1 MSRAIQANALIRTAL
16 LVALAVVLAAPGPA
30 VAGAA
35 TVGTIESYSI
45 LFNTREIPSAS
56 LKPFPKWRGML
67 DRYFD
72 ERKLDDA
79 PCTSTTFNRCHL
91 REWKAF
97 LAGLEGMD
105 RLTQIEEVNR
115 YMNEALYIIDPI
127 NYHVPDYWAT
137 PLQFFN
143 KDGDCEDY
151 AIAKFMSLR
160 ALGHDNGHLRIV
172 VLQDLNLRLAHAVL
186 VIYVDGVPYV
196 LDNQIPQVVPA
207 AVIRHY
213 QPFYSINEDTWW
225 LHRPR

>member
-1 MSRAIQANALIRTAL
+1 LI
-16 LVALAVVLAAPGPA
+16 LAVVLAIPVHAFAGTA
-30 VAGAA
+30 VVRSVQ
-35 TVGTIESYSI
+35 TYTH
-45 LFNTREIPSAS
+45 LFDSREIPSTN

-72 ERKLDDA
+72 ERELEDA

-97 LAGLEGMD
+97 LAGLEAKD
-105 RLTQIEEVNR
+105 RMTQLQEVNR
-115 YMNEALYIIDPI
+115 FMNEAIYIIDPI

-137 PLQFFN
+137 PVQFFN

-160 ALGHDNGHLRIV
+160 ALGYDNGDLRIV

-186 VIYVDGVPYV
+186 VTYVDGVPYV
-196 LDNQIPQVVPA
+196 LDNQIPQAVPA
-207 AVIRHY
+207 AIIRHY
-213 QPFYSINEDTWW
+213 RPFYSINEDTWW

>member
-1 MSRAIQANALIRTAL
+1 MRRIAHILI
-16 LVALAVVLAAPGPA
+16 LAVVLAIPVHAFAGTAA
-30 VAGAA
+30 VRSVQ
-35 TVGTIESYSI
+35 TYTQ
-45 LFNTREIPSAS
+45 LFDSREIPSTN
-56 LKPFPKWRGML
+56 LKPFPKWQGVL

-72 ERKLDDA
+72 ERELEDA

-97 LAGLEGMD
+97 LAGIEGKD
-105 RLTQIEEVNR
+105 RMTQLQEVNR
-115 YMNEALYIIDPI
+115 FMNEAIYIIDPI

-137 PLQFFN
+137 PVQFFN

-160 ALGHDNGHLRIV
+160 ALGYDNGDLRIV

-186 VIYVDGVPYV
+186 VTYVDGVPYV
-196 LDNQIPQVVPA
+196 LDNQIPQAVPA
-207 AVIRHY
+207 AIIRHY
-213 QPFYSINEDTWW
+213 RPFYSINEDTWW